1 VVLEH
6 GDHLVDDFDRG
17 MAPALAF
24 PDLVRVATTLDN
36 YSTPT
41 VSLSDRDE
49 ECAKPRSRA

>member
-17 MAPALAF
+17 MATALAF
-24 PDLVRVATTLDN
+24 PDLVRVAATLDN

-41 VSLSDRDE
+41 VNLSDGVR
-49 ECAKPRSRA
+49 ECAKP

>member
-24 PDLVRVATTLDN
+24 PDPLRVAAALGN

-41 VSLSDRDE
+41 VNLSDSDK
-49 ECAKPRSRA
+49 ECAKR

>member
-24 PDLVRVATTLDN
+24 PDPFRVAAALGN

-41 VSLSDRDE
+41 VNLSDSDK
-49 ECAKPRSRA
+49 ECAKR